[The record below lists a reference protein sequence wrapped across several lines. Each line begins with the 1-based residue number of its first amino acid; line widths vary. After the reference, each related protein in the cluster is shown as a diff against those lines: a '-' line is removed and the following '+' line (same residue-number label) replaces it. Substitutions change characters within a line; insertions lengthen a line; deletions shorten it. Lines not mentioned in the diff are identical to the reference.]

1 LRDATNVSNEMMTPN
16 NFKTKQQISN
26 RKEKIQ
32 FQEARTYLNNY
43 RADNQVVN
51 KELERKKESV
61 ERDRYNTQ
69 KAKEFLHR
77 YKAEDYST
85 VRTEY
90 YKNQHQNQISSSQ
103 MSPPVC
109 YTSRRRTTMAINT
122 NANATNNYG
131 KSKSWN
137 GNSNENINANE
148 EWILSS
154 SLNAGDCFLY
164 HSHDHNQNSN
174 NNVAGSKIRKVANGQ
189 NNEDNDPKGLCYC
202 DDLKPSMTMETEST
216 NVTDVSSSETRHD
229 GTTVF
234 SFHDS
239 GKYEIIDNSENNSS
253 GRPQQ
258 EILLGCDEAFDIRG
272 QREREGEDCNRHFTT
287 TLKGLQSSAN
297 FDETNEDKYNSSY
310 NQIFDIRG
318 QMERE
323 CEDYNH
329 HFTTTLQGLQSSANF
344 DETNEDEYNSSYYRV
359 SMDKYLNVNGPYHD
373 DNTCIENQK
382 RDNEHSLLIGKLE
395 KEKECFACTIM

>member
-1 LRDATNVSNEMMTPN
+1 MMTPN

-32 FQEARTYLNNY
+32 FQEAKTYLNNY
-43 RADNQVVN
+43 RADDQVVI

-61 ERDRYNTQ
+61 KRDRHNTQ

-85 VRTEY
+85 VLTEY
-90 YKNQHQNQISSSQ
+90 YKNQHQNRISSSQ
-103 MSPPVC
+103 MSPLVC
-109 YTSRRRTTMAINT
+109 STSSRRRSIMAI

-137 GNSNENINANE
+137 GNSNENINAGE
-148 EWILSS
+148 EWIQSS
-154 SLNAGDCFLY
+154 YLNAGEIFSC
-164 HSHDHNQNSN
+164 HNHN
-174 NNVAGSKIRKVANGQ
+174 NNAAESKIRKVANGQ
-189 NNEDNDPKGLCYC
+189 NNEDNDPEGLSYC

-234 SFHDS
+234 SVDDS
-239 GKYEIIDNSENNSS
+239 GKYEIINNSENNST
-253 GRPQQ
+253 GRSQQ

-272 QREREGEDCNRHFTT
+272 QKEREGEDCNR
-287 TLKGLQSSAN
+287 
-297 FDETNEDKYNSSY
+297 
-310 NQIFDIRG
+310 
-318 QMERE
+318 
-323 CEDYNH
+323 

-344 DETNEDEYNSSYYRV
+344 DETNEDEDDSSHYQTFDIRGQMERECEDCNHHFTNTLQGLKSSANFDESNEDEYNSSHYRV
-359 SMDKYLNVNGPYHD
+359 SMDKYRNINGPYHD
-373 DNTCIENQK
+373 DYTIIDNQK
-382 RDNEHSLLIGKLE
+382 KDNEHSLLIGKLE

>member
-1 LRDATNVSNEMMTPN
+1 MRDATNVSNEMMTPN

-90 YKNQHQNQISSSQ
+90 YKNQHQHRISSSQ

-109 YTSRRRTTMAINT
+109 YTSRRRNIMAMNT

-154 SLNAGDCFLY
+154 SLNAGECFSY
-164 HSHDHNQNSN
+164 HSHNHNSN
-174 NNVAGSKIRKVANGQ
+174 NNVAESKIRKVANGQ

-253 GRPQQ
+253 GRSQQ

-287 TLKGLQSSAN
+287 TLK
-297 FDETNEDKYNSSY
+297 
-310 NQIFDIRG
+310 
-318 QMERE
+318 
-323 CEDYNH
+323 
-329 HFTTTLQGLQSSANF
+329 GLQSSANF